1 MSTASPPTTSSGTR
15 AARTVVA
22 IGNEVNKGLVHGWAE
37 RRQILIELGMFVPL
51 FLLFA
56 GLFGRGQ
63 AIVEGRF
70 EWTLAPEPT
79 TWLFVGFASF
89 MFFYLQAQKLFWRLL
104 GEVQTGTLEQVYL
117 SPLPSWLV
125 AAAGRVVASIVET
138 LVVVGALYASV
149 RALVALDLQWH
160 PDALMALVALVLAG
174 VGYALTIGGLALRW
188 KRTEVVN
195 DGLHVIVLFAGGAM
209 VPLTSL
215 PTWLAAIGR
224 LLPITHPLAA
234 LRTTLIDG
242 QALALTSD
250 GGVLWLAASA
260 VGWMM
265 IGAAAFHLGDTAARR
280 DGTLT
285 RA

>member
-1 MSTASPPTTSSGTR
+1 MRTTSSPTTWSGTR
-15 AARTVVA
+15 AGRTVVA
-22 IGNEVNKGLVHGWAE
+22 IGNEVHKGLVHGWAE
-37 RRQILIELGMFVPL
+37 RRQILMELGMFVPL

-56 GLFGRGQ
+56 GLFGRGE

-70 EWTLAPEPT
+70 EWTLAPGPT

-125 AAAGRVVASIVET
+125 AAAGRVVASILET
-138 LVVVGALYASV
+138 LLVVAALYASV
-149 RALVALDLQWH
+149 RAMVAIDLHWH
-160 PDALMALVALVLAG
+160 PDALLAVAALVLTG
-174 VGYALTIGGLALRW
+174 VGYALAIGGLALRW

-195 DGLHVIVLFAGGAM
+195 DGLHVIVLFTGGAM
-209 VPLTSL
+209 VPLASL
-215 PTWLAAIGR
+215 PTWLAHVGR

-242 QALALTSD
+242 TGLPLTGD
-250 GGVLWLAASA
+250 GGLLWLVASA
-260 VGWMM
+260 VGWMT
-265 IGAAAFHLGDTAARR
+265 IGIGAFHLGDTAARR

>member
-1 MSTASPPTTSSGTR
+1 MSTASSPTTSSGSRTG
-15 AARTVVA
+15 RTVVA
-22 IGNEVNKGLVHGWAE
+22 IGNEVHKGLVHGWAE
-37 RRQILIELGMFVPL
+37 RRQILMELGMFVPL

-56 GLFGRGQ
+56 GLFGRGE

-70 EWTLAPEPT
+70 EWRLAPEPT

-89 MFFYLQAQKLFWRLL
+89 MFFYLQAQKMFWRLL

-125 AAAGRVVASIVET
+125 AAAGRVVASILET
-138 LVVVGALYASV
+138 LVVVAVLYASV
-149 RALVALDLQWH
+149 RALVSIDLHWH
-160 PDALMALVALVLAG
+160 PHALLAAAALVLAG
-174 VGYALTIGGLALRW
+174 VGYALAIGGLALRW

-209 VPLTSL
+209 VPLAEL
-215 PTWLAAIGR
+215 PTWLAVVGR
-224 LLPITHPLAA
+224 MLPITHPLAA

-242 QALALTSD
+242 HALPLTGD
-250 GGVLWLAASA
+250 GGLLWLAASA
-260 VGWMM
+260 AGWMVM
-265 IGAAAFHLGDTAARR
+265 GATAFQLGDTAARR

>member
-1 MSTASPPTTSSGTR
+1 MTTASSPTTPSGTR
-15 AARTVVA
+15 AGRTVVA
-22 IGNEVNKGLVHGWAE
+22 IGNEVHKGLVHGWAE
-37 RRQILIELGMFVPL
+37 RRQILMELGMFVPL

-56 GLFGRGQ
+56 GLFGRGE

-79 TWLFVGFASF
+79 TWLFIGFTSF
-89 MFFYLQAQKLFWRLL
+89 LFFYLQAQKLFWRLL

-125 AAAGRVVASIVET
+125 AAAGRVVASILET
-138 LVVVGALYASV
+138 LVVVAALYVSV
-149 RALVALDLQWH
+149 RALVAIDMQWH
-160 PDALMALVALVLAG
+160 PDALLAVAALVLSG
-174 VGYALTIGGLALRW
+174 FGYALAIGGLALRW

-195 DGLHVIVLFAGGAM
+195 DGLHVIVLFAGGAL
-209 VPLTSL
+209 VPLPSL
-215 PTWLAAIGR
+215 PTWLAVVGR

-234 LRTTLIDG
+234 LRTTLVDG
-242 QALALTSD
+242 HALSLTSD
-250 GGVLWLAASA
+250 GGLVWLLASA
-260 VGWMM
+260 VGWMV
-265 IGAAAFHLGDTAARR
+265 IGAVAFHLGDTAARR